1 MLQLYNNSFDSTK
14 KSFRDLIQGIELPS
28 YCIDKTNLLLDWY
41 GSLKS
46 CNKYEIIAGCLFIT
60 IQEHQ
65 TNFSLGFILDLFL
78 KKGIQFSLGNIE
90 YVITF
95 ITQFPI

>member
-1 MLQLYNNSFDSTK
+1 MLRLYNNSFDTTK
-14 KSFRDLIQGIELPS
+14 KSFRDLIQDIEIPS
-28 YCIDKTNLLLDWY
+28 NCIDKINILLDWY

-60 IQEHQ
+60 LQEHHS
-65 TNFSLGFILDLFL
+65 NMSLGYILDFFL

-90 YVITF
+90 YVIMF
-95 ITQFPI
+95 ISQFPM

>member
-1 MLQLYNNSFDSTK
+1 MLQLYDNSFDTTK
-14 KSFRDLIQGIELPS
+14 KSFRDLIQDIELPP
-28 YCIDKTNLLLDWY
+28 YCIDKTNFILDWY

-60 IQEHQ
+60 IQEHKS
-65 TNFSLGFILDLFL
+65 NFSLGFILDFFL

-95 ITQFPI
+95 ITHFPM